1 MQGKIILVTED
12 VIVAKMDD
20 GTFVRH
26 DRSEHLWAVGEDV
39 QKIEGHSTLYM
50 PATSGHVYLTA
61 DYVSKPGENTVS
73 EQGYISKDGIPGILI
88 LRRLKKTK
96 STGY

>member
-26 DRSEHLWAVGEDV
+26 DRSEHLWAVGDDV

-50 PATSGHVYLTA
+50 PATS
-61 DYVSKPGENTVS
+61 
-73 EQGYISKDGIPGILI
+73 
-88 LRRLKKTK
+88 
-96 STGY
+96 